1 MSTLNSA
8 IAAVCITIIAVS
20 WGGYAKDYLIENQ
33 RLEQSRN
40 AVRIMELMQ
49 RSGLSPMPFQ
59 KPFTE
64 IDPSKGTLEKL

>member
-1 MSTLNSA
+1 MGRIRKGLPNR
-8 IAAVCITIIAVS
+8 
-20 WGGYAKDYLIENQ
+20 EQ

-59 KPFTE
+59 KPLIE
-64 IDPSKGTLEKL
+64 IDPSKAPLEKL